1 MKKAIIVM
9 SHDINEKQKEEL
21 INSLGVTEIETLSL
35 DLKQKFSNVQIE
47 TYTRNLNEILEY
59 LKNNTQPEDILVVQG
74 QAGYQYQIV
83 KQLQQLE
90 RICVFAFTERVSKEV
105 VNEDGTTTK
114 TSVFEHKQFIEY

>member
-1 MKKAIIVM
+1 M

-21 INSLGVTEIETLSL
+21 INSLGVTEIETLPL